1 MRIVLVYS
9 YLIPEMLFLVKSVF
23 TLIREQV
30 EMRGLEPLTSAL
42 QRQRSP
48 S

>member
-1 MRIVLVYS
+1 MRIVLGYS

-23 TLIREQV
+23 TLVRVQV